1 MEKILAKSVKEKK
14 QKAEARGTG
23 VGVGSI
29 VEDGFGNYKIRAGQ
43 LNGVFVARAFP
54 RHSARSQGLM
64 AEANGK
70 SESDAIA
77 SLKVLL
83 TEREEERAAARRW
96 EERSQSA
103 VPTQEEFLEAL
114 QQTNLSAAQRSI
126 LKAHALS
133 GEDGL
138 VAVSIMNA
146 GGYKSQDAAIKA
158 LAKTGV
164 LMADF
169 IGLEL
174 PEASADLPD
183 PALRALGFQKST
195 EANAALHLVLHQEL
209 RDAVWRTL

>member
-1 MEKILAKSVKEKK
+1 MPKTKQDKKKGPSARFASV
-14 QKAEARGTG
+14 GG
-23 VGVGSI
+23 I
-29 VEDGFGNYKIRAGQ
+29 VEDEFGNYKIRAGR

-64 AEANGK
+64 AETTGK
-70 SESDAIA
+70 SETDAIA
-77 SLKVLL
+77 SLKNLL
-83 TEREEERAAARRW
+83 AEREEKRVTARRW
-96 EERSQSA
+96 EERSQSS

-114 QQTNLSAAQRSI
+114 LQTNLSAAQRSI

-158 LAKTGV
+158 LAKAGI
-164 LMADF
+164 LIADF

-174 PEASADLPD
+174 PEANSELPEPGLRLVGFHKSKEADVP
-183 PALRALGFQKST
+183 
-195 EANAALHLVLHQEL
+195 LHLILHQEL
-209 RDAVWRTL
+209 REAVWQTL

>member
-1 MEKILAKSVKEKK
+1 MEKSLAKTKEDKKRGPGARFASV
-14 QKAEARGTG
+14 GG
-23 VGVGSI
+23 I
-29 VEDGFGNYKIRAGQ
+29 VEDEFGNYKIRAGR

-64 AEANGK
+64 AETTGK
-70 SESDAIA
+70 SETDAIA
-77 SLKVLL
+77 SLKSLL
-83 TEREEERAAARRW
+83 AEREEKRVTTRRW
-96 EERSQSA
+96 EERSQSS

-114 QQTNLSAAQRSI
+114 FQTNLSAAQRSI

-158 LAKTGV
+158 LAKTGL

-174 PEASADLPD
+174 PKANGQLPN
-183 PALRALGFQKST
+183 PALRVLGFQKSK
-195 EANAALHLVLHQEL
+195 EADAALHLVLHQEL
-209 RDAVWRTL
+209 RDAIWRMH

>member
-1 MEKILAKSVKEKK
+1 MEKSLAKTNADKK
-14 QKAEARGTG
+14 KGTSARVTG
-23 VGVGSI
+23 VSGI
-29 VEDGFGNYKIRAGQ
+29 VEDEFGNYKIRAGQ

-64 AEANGK
+64 AESTGK
-70 SESDAIA
+70 SEDDAIA
-77 SLKVLL
+77 SLKALL
-83 TEREEERAAARRW
+83 SEREEERATARRW
-96 EERSQSA
+96 EERSQSS

-114 QQTNLSAAQRSI
+114 QQTSLSAAQQSI

-146 GGYKSQDAAIKA
+146 GSYKSQDAAIKA
-158 LAKTGV
+158 LAKTGL

-174 PEASADLPD
+174 PEPNGQLPN
-183 PALRALGFQKST
+183 PALRVLGFQKSK
-195 EANAALHLVLHQEL
+195 EADAPLHMVLHQEL
-209 RDAVWRTL
+209 REAVWRTL